1 MVHRGE
7 RGCYAVEINRQAPAV
22 AEREIRIDASPADVW
37 KVHAD
42 INGWH
47 TWNPDISASKLV
59 GELSPGS
66 EFNWTSGGV
75 KITSTL
81 QEVEDSRR
89 ISWTG
94 RGAGTSARHLWTLE
108 ADGDS
113 TILRTEESMEG
124 WLISL
129 MKGKA
134 QKTLEASL
142 DGWLIDLK
150 QAVEMNHNGT
160 SL

>member
-1 MVHRGE
+1 MVHRRE
-7 RGCYAVEINRQAPAV
+7 RGCNAVEINRQAPAV
-22 AEREIRIDASPADVW
+22 AEKEIRIDASPADVW

-47 TWNPDISASKLV
+47 TWNPDISTSKLV

-66 EFNWTSGGV
+66 EFNWTAGGV

-81 QEVEDSRR
+81 QEVEESRR

-94 RGAGTSARHLWTLE
+94 KGAGTSARHLWTLE
-108 ADGDS
+108 ADGNG

-124 WLISL
+124 WSVSL
-129 MKGKA
+129 LKGFF
-134 QKTLEASL
+134 QKTLDKSL
-142 DGWLIDLK
+142 DAWLPALK
-150 QAVEMNHNGT
+150 TAVET
-160 SL
+160 QARS

>member
-1 MVHRGE
+1 VD
-7 RGCYAVEINRQAPAV
+7 INRKAPAF
-22 AEREIRIDASPADVW
+22 AEKEIRIEATPEEVW

-42 INGWH
+42 INRWH
-47 TWNPDISASKLV
+47 TWNPDISASKLS
-59 GELSPGS
+59 GDLTPGS

-75 KITSTL
+75 KITSVL
-81 QEVEDSRR
+81 QEVEESTI

-94 RGAGTSARHLWTLE
+94 RGAGTSARHVWTLE
-108 ADGDS
+108 ADGEG

-134 QKTLEASL
+134 QKTLESSL
-142 DGWLIDLK
+142 AGWLIDLK
-150 QAVEMNHNGT
+150 QAVEMGRNGT
-160 SL
+160 AV